1 MINPATIQPRT
12 GLAVFLGAALLAV
25 LSTSELKAQP
35 RGGIVRARIVN
46 GTTGG
51 DGQAERAA
59 LLNLSAGMEL
69 VASAENVSSRF
80 TLEGFELEAEQPYLL
95 QVTHDG
101 VNYNQRISFGRGYE
115 AEATITVYDATR
127 DWDAVR
133 IKTAR
138 FFLRREHERL
148 RVDKLYVLENETEP
162 KRTLY
167 DPEGS
172 FRFHMPSDVVEMRS
186 ISASSSSGMPVPQAA
201 SPLPD
206 GSGYFTRTAFKPGT
220 TDVAISYD
228 IDYSANHYRLEEKTF
243 HSLDELMVLVSPADI
258 DLEAE
263 GWENLG
269 PEPDGRFVVLRKS
282 NLAPGTPIE
291 LGLSGGSEHAADLGS
306 SSSGGGGSPPEGHPS
321 TQVIQFPDHTRA
333 QKWIVV
339 LLMGAALAY
348 GLLTVLLPAPETT
361 PAANSPPTSLQ
372 QTLANLERR
381 HGEGKISSKSYRK
394 KKRELQAQME
404 RAARRGKP

>member
-1 MINPATIQPRT
+1 MTSLATIQPRP
-12 GLAVFLGAALLAV
+12 GLAVFLGVALFATLP
-25 LSTSELKAQP
+25 TTELHAQP

-51 DGQAERAA
+51 EGQAERAV
-59 LLNLSAGMEL
+59 LLNLSSGMEM

-80 TLEGFELEAEQPYLL
+80 TLEGFELQAEQPYLL
-95 QVTHDG
+95 QVTHEG

-127 DWDAVR
+127 DWDGVK

-138 FFLRREHERL
+138 FLLRREHERL
-148 RVDKLYVLENETEP
+148 RIDKLYVVENETEP
-162 KRTLY
+162 KTTLH

-172 FRFHMPSDVVEMRS
+172 FRFHMPSDLVEMRA
-186 ISASSSSGMPVPQAA
+186 ISATSSSGMPVPQAA

-206 GSGYFTRTAFKPGT
+206 GSGYFTRTAFKPGM
-220 TDVAISYD
+220 TDIAISYD
-228 IDYSANHYRLEEKTF
+228 IDYSAEHYHIEEKAF
-243 HSLDELMVLVSPADI
+243 HALDELMVLVSPADI
-258 DLEAE
+258 GLEAE
-263 GWENLG
+263 GWDNLG
-269 PEPDGRFVVLRKS
+269 PEPDGRYVVLRKS
-282 NLAPGTPIE
+282 NLLPGSPIE
-291 LGLSGGSEHAADLGS
+291 LGLSGGSEHATDLVS
-306 SSSGGGGSPPEGHPS
+306 SSSGGGGAPPEGHPS

-348 GLLTVLLPAPETT
+348 GLLTVLVPAPETT
-361 PAANSPPTSLQ
+361 PAGKTPSTGLQ
-372 QTLANLERR
+372 QTLAALEHR
-381 HGEGKISSKSYRK
+381 HGEGKISTKSYRK

-404 RAARRGKP
+404 RAAGREKH